1 MPVFTSLHLSTVQT
15 AGRELYISHYRV
27 PMNSGPLIDV
37 TNTIDTYVYRGL
49 MELNNI
55 GMASAAGLYQSL
67 VGFALVL
74 IANLI
79 VRRLDENSA
88 LF

>member
-1 MPVFTSLHLSTVQT
+1 
-15 AGRELYISHYRV
+15 
-27 PMNSGPLIDV
+27 
-37 TNTIDTYVYRGL
+37 

>member
-1 MPVFTSLHLSTVQT
+1 
-15 AGRELYISHYRV
+15 
-27 PMNSGPLIDV
+27 
-37 TNTIDTYVYRGL
+37 

-67 VGFALVL
+67 VGFILVL

-79 VRRLDENSA
+79 VRKLDKSSA